1 MDNKIRLLVLEAL
14 LKRAEKKTIIKESL
28 YAWVKGA
35 AEAAKI
41 GGKTVKELI
50 AISLVAIRRSIDVGG
65 VIKLTNE
72 QMDSLEQFIANSKK
86 AIRGIDFN
94 AKTVNI
100 NEFRDSLS
108 EIFYENRKWDSLNDN
123 EKSLIRSYLA
133 NPEDLANA
141 IDHIEKTAIRTAF
154 DTSGKMEQIA
164 TDIVRGNLAIAQA
177 GGKIS
182 EESIILYA
190 KKAIDKALG
199 RPVSD
204 TLVNQVVK
212 EVVPDIKNMF
222 TEQFLKD
229 MSALPEDEA
238 LAIARR
244 EFKITTA
251 KKGGRLASNALFLL
265 IYTGIGLAIA
275 TLIVKFLKQQ
285 ILCGMFGELITFD
298 FCRQEGAKPTR
309 FR

>member
-35 AEAAKI
+35 AEATKI
-41 GGKTVKELI
+41 AGKTLRELI

-65 VIKLTNE
+65 VIKLTSE

-108 EIFYENRKWDSLNDN
+108 EIFYENRKWDSLADN
-123 EKSLIRSYLA
+123 EKSVVRSYLA

-141 IDHIEKTAIRTAF
+141 IDHTEKALMRTAF
-154 DTSGKMEQIA
+154 DASEKVDAIA
-164 TDIVRGNLAIAQA
+164 REVIRANLATTKA
-177 GGKIS
+177 GGKIT
-182 EESIILYA
+182 EESIKLQC
-190 KKAIDKALG
+190 KAAIGKLVG

-204 TLVNQVVK
+204 TLMNQIFS
-212 EVVPDIKNMF
+212 EVVPQINNKL
-222 TEQFLKD
+222 TREFLES
-229 MSALPEDEA
+229 MSALPEAQWWTTIKRSFLET
-238 LAIARR
+238 LAPEVGTQGA
-244 EFKITTA
+244 KLAVTTV
-251 KKGGRLASNALFLL
+251 KYLIIVVVIYLAVKAFVNKAFCP
-265 IYTGIGLAIA
+265 TFGDWVGL
-275 TLIVKFLKQQ
+275 
-285 ILCGMFGELITFD
+285 D